1 MKPAQVLKLYIIE
14 ETNTVVSPAIKLVF
28 FCISSLHLAFQLSN
42 FILSYIGSKLPVTST
57 DNGNRSC
64 TGCRYVVIQL

>member
-42 FILSYIGSKLPVTST
+42 FILSYIGSKLPDS
-57 DNGNRSC
+57 
-64 TGCRYVVIQL
+64 